1 MSWDPERLPD
11 QTGRT
16 IVVTGGNAGI
26 GAHVSEQLA
35 RAGARVVL
43 ASRSPERAQA
53 AIDGIRERVPGAAL
67 VTVRTDLA
75 SLSSIRTAAAE
86 LRALGPVDV
95 LINNAG
101 RTDTV
106 RPRQTTEDGLEL
118 VVGTNAFGPFA
129 LTAQVAPALAP
140 DGRVVWLGSMATR
153 MVRADIDD
161 LQSERRYAPF
171 RAYGLSKHAVQALGF
186 ELDRRWR
193 AAGSARRSLVAHP
206 GFALDRGA
214 VPFVVQSKERGAWP
228 VVRAAIDPDAG
239 GGTFWGPRTGMV
251 GLPVLAKPVAAS
263 ADPAFG
269 AEVWRQAEAATG
281 VDFPIP

>member
-1 MSWDPERLPD
+1 VTWGPERLPD
-11 QTGRT
+11 QRGRT

-26 GAHVSEQLA
+26 GARVSEQLA

-53 AIDGIRERVPGAAL
+53 TIDGIRDRVPGAAL
-67 VTVRTDLA
+67 ALVRLDLA
-75 SLSSIRTAAAE
+75 SLDSVRTAAAE
-86 LRALGPVDV
+86 VRALGPIDV

-106 RPRQTTEDGLEL
+106 RRRETTDDGLEL
-118 VVGTNAFGPFA
+118 IVGTNAFGAFA
-129 LTAQVAPALAP
+129 LTALVAPALAD
-140 DGRVVWLGSMATR
+140 DGRVVWLGSFATKL
-153 MVRADIDD
+153 VRADHD

-171 RAYGLSKHAVQALGF
+171 RAYGLSKHATSALGF

-206 GFALDRGA
+206 GFALDRGRF
-214 VPFVVQSKERGAWP
+214 PLFLQSKERGAWP
-228 VVRAAIDPDAG
+228 VVRAAIDPDAE
-239 GGTFWGPRTGMV
+239 GGTFWGPHRGLV
-251 GLPVLAKPVAAS
+251 GRPALAKPAASS

-281 VDFPIP
+281 IAFAV